1 MIDGPSGLAAGLTGA
16 ALTEG
21 ELEQRLR
28 GHPVVTECVVVE
40 GEQLIAYV
48 VADEKDREKVTEFLT
63 ELVPRRR
70 LPEVV
75 AVVPALPRTPEGEI
89 DVAALPLPVAEGQRP
104 AGGKGGGATAGSGS
118 MVVGGTLLFGFLAF
132 SITNVFWP
140 YSTDLSGVPLPWA
153 ALFFGLYLF
162 ECASFGLGVMVL
174 LRGRSALARRGR
186 SAPLTTAAWLALAWL
201 LLAWWPQDNF
211 YRLAA
216 KTDWPQQAALVY
228 GFNVTLMI
236 AAAVLVAFVTD
247 RRR

>member
-1 MIDGPSGLAAGLTGA
+1 M
-16 ALTEG
+16 TED

-28 GHPVVTECVVVE
+28 GHPAVTECVVVE

-48 VADEKDREKVTEFLT
+48 VAGEADGARIKEFLT
-63 ELVPRRR
+63 EFVPRRR

-75 AVVPALPRTPEGEI
+75 AVVPELPRTPEGEI
-89 DVAALPLPVAEGQRP
+89 DIAALPLPVAEGERP
-104 AGGKGGGATAGSGS
+104 AGGKAGFVTAGSGPL
-118 MVVGGTLLFGFLAF
+118 MVGGTLLFGFLAF
-132 SITNVFWP
+132 GTTNVFWP

-162 ECASFGLGVMVL
+162 EWASFGLGVMVL
-174 LRGRSALARRGR
+174 LRGRSALARLGR
-186 SAPLTTAAWLALAWL
+186 SAPLTTAAWLALVWL
-201 LLAWWPQDNF
+201 LVAWWPQDNF

-236 AAAVLVAFVTD
+236 AAAILVAFVSG

>member
-1 MIDGPSGLAAGLTGA
+1 M
-16 ALTEG
+16 TES
-21 ELEQRLR
+21 ELERHLR
-28 GHPVVTECVVVE
+28 AHPAVTECVVVE
-40 GEQLIAYV
+40 GEQMIAYV
-48 VADEKDREKVTEFLT
+48 VAGETDGERVKEFLA

-89 DVAALPLPVAEGQRP
+89 DLAALPLPVAEEQRP
-104 AGGKGGGATAGSGS
+104 AGGKGGFATAGSGS
-118 MVVGGTLLFGFLAF
+118 GLVGGTLLFGFFAF
-132 SITNVFWP
+132 GTTNIFWP
-140 YSTDLSGVPLPWA
+140 YSTDLSDVPLPWA

-162 ECASFGLGVMVL
+162 EWLSFGLGVMVL
-174 LRGRSALARRGR
+174 LRGRSALARLGR

-201 LLAWWPQDNF
+201 LLAWWPQDNS

-228 GFNVTLMI
+228 GFNITLMV
-236 AAAVLVAFVTD
+236 AAAVLVLFFAG

>member
-1 MIDGPSGLAAGLTGA
+1 MTESG
-16 ALTEG
+16 
-21 ELEQRLR
+21 LEQRLP
-28 GHPVVTECVVVE
+28 GHPAVTECVVVE
-40 GEQLIAYV
+40 GEQVIAYV
-48 VADEKDREKVTEFLT
+48 VVGETGRLTKFLT

-70 LPEVV
+70 LPDVV

-89 DVAALPLPVAEGQRP
+89 DVAALPLPVAEGPRP
-104 AGGKGGGATAGSGS
+104 EGGKGGGAAAGSGS
-118 MVVGGTLLFGFLAF
+118 LVVGGTLLFGFLAF
-132 SITNVFWP
+132 ATTNVFWP

-162 ECASFGLGVMVL
+162 ECLSFGLGVMVL

-186 SAPLTTAAWLALAWL
+186 SASLTTAAWLALAWL

-228 GFNVTLMI
+228 AFNVTLMI
-236 AAAVLVAFVTD
+236 AAAVLVAFVSG

>member
-1 MIDGPSGLAAGLTGA
+1 M

-28 GHPVVTECVVVE
+28 GHPAVTECVVVE
-40 GEQLIAYV
+40 GEQMIAYV
-48 VADEKDREKVTEFLT
+48 VAGETDGERIKEFLT
-63 ELVPRRR
+63 EFVPRRR
-70 LPEVV
+70 LPGVV
-75 AVVPALPRTPEGEI
+75 AVVPELPRTPEGEI
-89 DVAALPLPVAEGQRP
+89 DIAALPLPVAEGERP
-104 AGGKGGGATAGSGS
+104 AGGKSGFVTSGSGS
-118 MVVGGTLLFGFLAF
+118 LVVGGTLLFGFLAF
-132 SITNVFWP
+132 ATTNVFWP

-174 LRGRSALARRGR
+174 LQGRPALARLGR
-186 SAPLTTAAWLALAWL
+186 SAPLTTAAWLALVWL
-201 LLAWWPQDNF
+201 LVAWWPQDNF

-228 GFNVTLMI
+228 GFNITLMI
-236 AAAVLVAFVTD
+236 AAAVLVAFVAG